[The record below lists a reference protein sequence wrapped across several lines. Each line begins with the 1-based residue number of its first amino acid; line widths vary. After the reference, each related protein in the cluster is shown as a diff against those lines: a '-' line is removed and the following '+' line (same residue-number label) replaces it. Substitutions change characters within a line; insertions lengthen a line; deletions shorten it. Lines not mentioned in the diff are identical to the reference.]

1 MPRTRL
7 GTRGQ
12 GGRQSWVLSILL
24 PQAGQKMSCASMTA
38 PHPPQLSRPRPVGR
52 GVAVSGRDAVADGD
66 DGDGSPHP
74 HDAVGIQ
81 LHFVRLGFRTQ
92 DGKKASQ

>member
-1 MPRTRL
+1 MLSFFFIFFESKRPILVPRTRL

-38 PHPPQLSRPRPVGR
+38 PHPP
-52 GVAVSGRDAVADGD
+52 
-66 DGDGSPHP
+66 
-74 HDAVGIQ
+74 
-81 LHFVRLGFRTQ
+81 
-92 DGKKASQ
+92 